1 MAPPSDPR
9 LLVLHGLRLKG
20 AADVEALAEQAGV
33 GVDEVRRQLVAL
45 TGDGLVAERDVAP
58 VGWSLTPGGRAAAER
73 AVVAEVEGAGA
84 RLAVTAAYD
93 RFRTLNVTALDT
105 CSRWQVR
112 EVGGRPVLNDHADP
126 SYDAAVV
133 DDLARL
139 QDEADPL
146 LDDLSSTL
154 GRYRTY
160 APRLR
165 RAVSRVEAGDG
176 DWFTKPSLP
185 SYHTVWFELHQD
197 LLATLGLD
205 RSAEAV

>member
-1 MAPPSDPR
+1 M
-9 LLVLHGLRLKG
+9 LHGLRLKG
-20 AADVEALAEQAGV
+20 AGDVEALAEQAGV
-33 GVDEVRRQLVAL
+33 DPRQVRRQLAAL
-45 TGDGLVAERDVAP
+45 SGEGLAAERDVAP
-58 VGWSLTPGGRAAAER
+58 VGWSLTPAGHAAADR
-73 AVVAEVEGAGA
+73 AVAAEVEAAGA
-84 RLAVTAAYD
+84 RHAVSAAYD
-93 RFRTLNVTALDT
+93 RFRSLNVTALET

-112 EVGGRPVLNDHADP
+112 EVDGRPVLNDHADP

-139 QDEADPL
+139 QHAVDPVL
-146 LDDLSSTL
+146 GDLSSTL
-154 GRYRTY
+154 GRYHTY

-165 RAVSRVEAGDG
+165 RAVEKVEAGDG

-205 RSAEAV
+205 RSAEAVP